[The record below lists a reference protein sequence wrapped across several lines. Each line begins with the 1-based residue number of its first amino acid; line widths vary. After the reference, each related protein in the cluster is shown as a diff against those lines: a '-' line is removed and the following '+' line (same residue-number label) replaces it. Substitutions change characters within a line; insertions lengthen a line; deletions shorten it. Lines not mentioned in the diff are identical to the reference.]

1 MNSRSAAVAALAAL
15 LAAAAPI
22 LFFSA
27 CGRQRPAVAAKSA
40 DSLTWSS
47 AERKPRLFVAGR
59 QGLEAFGVPAADK
72 PAAQG
77 ASTLDLPRVAA
88 VAARGGDG
96 SGEDASGAPA
106 PGTALCAIALEN
118 WGVAFIEGGKDGK
131 SFHINQRRID
141 ALAGLEVGGLWAA
154 DSGWILP
161 TFRNPFADS
170 DEVVAAS
177 PGGIHFISNEV
188 STTIALPPLA
198 GLDAGYQP
206 FAFLPDPRKEG
217 AWLAQFRNSSGSKV
231 TSLWASYPALA
242 LGARTA
248 KPTDIGKSI
257 SRETFESALSPR
269 SLSSA
274 PEALLHALAALD
286 EAKGDSALLRIDG
299 ASGTSLWYRWGSD
312 PATSRELHGWIDSA
326 GDILLLSPE
335 GRAALLGAAAPD
347 TGAGSPARGFALAPL
362 PQGASFTGCALFE
375 GGGGSKDEKGIEGL
389 SNLWI
394 VASWESA
401 EATGI
406 LVGPALQ

>member
-1 MNSRSAAVAALAAL
+1 
-15 LAAAAPI
+15 
-22 LFFSA
+22 
-27 CGRQRPAVAAKSA
+27 
-40 DSLTWSS
+40 
-47 AERKPRLFVAGR
+47 VAGR
-59 QGLEAFGVPAADK
+59 EGLEAFEAAAGAK
-72 PAAQG
+72 SSAQG

-88 VAARGGDG
+88 VAARGGVT
-96 SGEDASGAPA
+96 SGEGASGAFA

-118 WGVAFIEGGKDGK
+118 WGVAFIEVGKDGR

-141 ALAGLEVGGLWAA
+141 ALAGLEVGGLWAT
-154 DSGWILP
+154 DSGWLLP

-170 DEVVAAS
+170 DEVVAAD
-177 PGGIHFISNEV
+177 PGGMHLVSNEV
-188 STTIALPPLA
+188 STTVTLPPVA
-198 GLDAGYQP
+198 GLDAGYEP

-231 TSLWASYPALA
+231 TSLWVSYPTLA
-242 LGARTA
+242 FGARIA
-248 KPTDIGKSI
+248 KPTDVGKPI
-257 SRETFESALSPR
+257 SREAFEAALSPR

-274 PEALLHALAALD
+274 PESLLNALAALG
-286 EAKGDSALLRIDG
+286 EAKGDSALLRMDS
-299 ASGTSLWYRWGSD
+299 ASGTSLWYRWGPD

-335 GRAALLGAAAPD
+335 GKAALLGAAVPD
-347 TGAGSPARGFALAPL
+347 TGAGIPARGFALAPL

-375 GGGGSKDEKGIEGL
+375 GGGGSKDDKGVESM